1 LASVIVMAREA
12 NQSSPEDGS
21 FKQHYLKQSAVAGHL
36 IRAWNEEPVSSGELD
51 NGNCTML
58 LKTRRGSWNLVE
70 YRPNGMPASR
80 PLVRA

>member
-1 LASVIVMAREA
+1 MAREA

-58 LKTRRGSWNLVE
+58 LKTRRGLFHTLQLDVSGGRRSVGE
-70 YRPNGMPASR
+70 
-80 PLVRA
+80 